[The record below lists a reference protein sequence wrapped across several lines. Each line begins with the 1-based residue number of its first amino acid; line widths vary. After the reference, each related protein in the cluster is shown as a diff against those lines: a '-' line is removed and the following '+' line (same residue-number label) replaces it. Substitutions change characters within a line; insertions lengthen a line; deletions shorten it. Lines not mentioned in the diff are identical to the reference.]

1 MDRGLYVIA
10 SGMLAEL
17 TQQARI
23 ANDLANASTA
33 GYKGEH
39 GTQSAFADILVRN
52 AIDGHVIGT
61 GGLGVIP
68 GGTELDLRQGPLRRS
83 DEPLDVGLDGDGFL
97 SIETA
102 QGTRYT
108 RNGQLRIDGE
118 GRLVTA
124 NGNAV
129 LGEDGK
135 PLVLPSGG
143 SIEIGAD
150 GTVSSSGKAVGR
162 LAVVT
167 LDDPAKVGDSLY
179 TGSPG
184 KRPEGTAVRQGML
197 EGSNVSA
204 AETMVAMIASLRAFE
219 AGQRVL
225 HSVDETLSRAIAVGA
240 VGGA

>member
-17 TQQARI
+17 TQQERI
-23 ANDLANASTA
+23 ANDLANASTP
-33 GYKGEH
+33 GYKSEH

-52 AIDGHVIGT
+52 ATDGSVIGT
-61 GGLGVIP
+61 GGLGVVP
-68 GGTELDLRQGPLRRS
+68 GETELDLRQGPLRRT
-83 DEPLDVGLDGDGFL
+83 DEPLDIGLDGDGFL
-97 SIETA
+97 AVETA

-108 RNGQLRIDGE
+108 RNGQLRVDGE

-129 LGEDGK
+129 LDEDGK
-135 PLVLPSGG
+135 PLLVPTGG
-143 SIEIGAD
+143 TLEIGAD
-150 GTVSSSGKAVGR
+150 GTVSSAGKAVGS
-162 LAVVT
+162 LAVVS
-167 LDDPAKVGDSLY
+167 LGDPVKVGDSLY
-179 TGSPG
+179 AGTPG

-225 HSVDETLSRAIAVGA
+225 HSVDETLSRAISVGA